1 MVTGTDVEQRCQKI
15 SIESSIIINTGMGS
29 LIRGQTE
36 FAVRENYWFIH
47 KVDITKYFVDN
58 DKGDRMTIQA

>member
-1 MVTGTDVEQRCQKI
+1 
-15 SIESSIIINTGMGS
+15 MGS